1 MGLGSQ
7 EVAVVSSVLAE
18 VVERFRTVQSQAF
31 HDEAS
36 VYAHELPRAL
46 RQGINHFRL
55 HEPSALLLVS
65 GYPVAD
71 QGIGRTP
78 AHWRPGSSENP
89 AAREEFFLF
98 LCASLLGDPVA
109 WADKHDG
116 RIVTN
121 IVPVRG
127 DEDEQLAS
135 SSSTPLTWHTEDA
148 FHPLRADY
156 LGLMCLRN
164 HDQAATTVASVD
176 DVQLPDDV
184 AEILAQPRFVI
195 LPDGSRSGAAT
206 EDHPIPLLFGSTHTP
221 YLRLDQHYTR
231 PAAAD
236 DAEAASALG
245 VAMSAVSDALTGH
258 ALGAGDVLFVD
269 NYRAVHG
276 RESFKARYDGT
287 DRWLKRVNVVRDLR
301 RSRAVRG
308 VAHSRTIG

>member
-1 MGLGSQ
+1 MDSQ
-7 EVAVVSSVLAE
+7 DVAVVSAVLAE
-18 VVERFRTVQSQAF
+18 VVERFRTVQNQAF

-46 RQGINHFRL
+46 RQGLNHFRL
-55 HEPSALLLVS
+55 YEPSTLLLIS
-65 GYPVAD
+65 GYPVD
-71 QGIGRTP
+71 GQGIGRTP
-78 AHWRPGSSENP
+78 AHWRTGSSDSS
-89 AAREEFFLF
+89 ADREEFLLF

-121 IVPVRG
+121 IVPIRG
-127 DEDEQLAS
+127 DENVQLAS
-135 SSSTPLTWHTEDA
+135 SSSTTLTWHTEDA

-164 HDQAATTVASVD
+164 HDQVATTVGSVD
-176 DVQLPDDV
+176 DLQLPDDV
-184 AEILAQPRFVI
+184 AEVLAQPRFVI

-206 EDHPIPLLFGSTHTP
+206 EDHPIPLLFGGTSSP

-236 DAEAASALG
+236 DAEAASALS
-245 VAMSAVSDALTGH
+245 VAMSAVGDALTGH
-258 ALGAGDVLFVD
+258 VLRAGDVLFVD

-276 RESFKARYDGT
+276 RESFEARYDGT